1 LFKLRAFRLKETLDP
16 ADNPDGQLVIDVAT
30 RFLQFGVPDVITF
43 LLSWCAVS
51 VVGTVIAVGLIK
63 AGKKRQPEADD
74 GSAIETVPVTAPASY
89 DH

>member
-1 LFKLRAFRLKETLDP
+1 
-16 ADNPDGQLVIDVAT
+16 
-30 RFLQFGVPDVITF
+30 
-43 LLSWCAVS
+43 